1 MNSNQTI
8 YLCDDDAGVREGL
21 AYLLKKAGF
30 KVSAHGS
37 GPDLLATID
46 AAPKPV
52 RGLFV
57 LDGRMEPMSGAV
69 VHEQLRSRGLEKR
82 NPVIFLSGHGDIPAA
97 VTAMEKG
104 ALSFVEKP
112 HTEEKLLP
120 LILQALELEE
130 KWQSAARRSDFLRS
144 MWESL
149 TLRQR
154 QIALHKAEGR
164 LNKVIGDKLDISE
177 RMVEEHWVKVREK
190 LGVDTVAAL
199 ATTIAELRA
208 CDVDLSAD
216 SDLP

>member
-1 MNSNQTI
+1 MTNNQTI

-21 AYLLKKAGF
+21 TYLLKKAGF
-30 KVSAHGS
+30 RVIAYGS
-37 GPDLLATID
+37 GPELLAAVD

-57 LDGRMEPMSGAV
+57 LDGRMDPMSGTV
-69 VHEQLRSRGLEKR
+69 VHEHLRAKGLGNR

-97 VTAMEKG
+97 VSAMEKG

-130 KWQSAARRSDFLRS
+130 KWQVAARRRDFLRS

-149 TLRQR
+149 TVRQR
-154 QIALHKAEGR
+154 QIALHKAEGE
-164 LNKVIGDKLDISE
+164 LTKVTSDQLGISD
-177 RMVEEHWVKVREK
+177 RMVEEHWVKVRDK

-199 ATTIAELRA
+199 ATTIAELRSSGA
-208 CDVDLSAD
+208 DLSVD
-216 SDLP
+216 GGLP

>member
-8 YLCDDDAGVREGL
+8 YLCDDDPGVREGL

-37 GPDLLATID
+37 GPELLATID

-120 LILQALELEE
+120 LIHQALELEE
-130 KWQSAARRSDFLRS
+130 KWQVAARRSDFLLS
-144 MWESL
+144 MWDSL
-149 TLRQR
+149 TPRQR
-154 QIALHKAEGR
+154 QIALHKAAGE
-164 LNKVIGDKLDISE
+164 LNKVAGDKLGIGE
-177 RMVEEHWVKVREK
+177 RMVEEHWVKVRDK

-208 CDVDLSAD
+208 SGVDLSAD
-216 SDLP
+216 AGLP

>member
-1 MNSNQTI
+1 MTT
-8 YLCDDDAGVREGL
+8 GVREGL

-37 GPDLLATID
+37 GPELLATID

-69 VHEQLRSRGLEKR
+69 VHEQLRSRGLAKR

-120 LILQALELEE
+120 LIKQALELEE
-130 KWQSAARRSDFLRS
+130 KWQSAA
-144 MWESL
+144 
-149 TLRQR
+149 
-154 QIALHKAEGR
+154 G
-164 LNKVIGDKLDISE
+164 
-177 RMVEEHWVKVREK
+177 
-190 LGVDTVAAL
+190 
-199 ATTIAELRA
+199 
-208 CDVDLSAD
+208 
-216 SDLP
+216 

>member
-30 KVSAHGS
+30 KVSAYGS
-37 GPDLLATID
+37 GPELLAAVD

-82 NPVIFLSGHGDIPAA
+82 NPVIFLSGHGDIPSA
-97 VTAMEKG
+97 VTAMERG

-120 LILQALELEE
+120 LIHQALELEE
-130 KWQSAARRSDFLRS
+130 RWQASARRNDFLRS
-144 MWESL
+144 MWDSL
-149 TLRQR
+149 TPRQR
-154 QIALHKAEGR
+154 QLALSKADGEPTR
-164 LNKVIGDKLDISE
+164 VTSDKFGITD
-177 RMVEEHWVKVREK
+177 RGVEELWVKVRDK

-199 ATTIAELRA
+199 ATTVAELRA
-208 CDVDLSAD
+208 SGVDLSVDAG
-216 SDLP
+216 LP